1 MNLKEKLDNMM
12 GSKAVQ
18 NFKGTAMLKLFG
30 LTKIPLIFLVNP
42 SVKEL
47 SSERCAIEIPLN
59 RLTRNHLGSMY
70 FGTLAIGADCAGG
83 LFAMYK
89 ADLIKT
95 HKFSLVFKDFKAN
108 FLKRPEDDV
117 QFVCRDSEV
126 VDQLLLEAKTTGERA
141 TKSIRIEARVPSN
154 NDELVAEFDLGLSLK
169 ATPKTQ
175 KKNA

>member
-1 MNLKEKLDNMM
+1 MNLKEKFNDVMT
-12 GSKAVQ
+12 SRTIQ

-47 SSERCAIEIPLN
+47 SEDRCAIENPLN

-89 ADLIKT
+89 ADQIKT

-108 FLKRPEDDV
+108 FLKRPENDV
-117 QFVCRDSEV
+117 QFICTDSKTVE
-126 VDQLLLEAKTTGERA
+126 QLLNEAKTTGERA
-141 TKSIRIEARVPSN
+141 THSIRIEARVPAA
-154 NDELVAEFDLGLSLK
+154 NDELVAEFELGLSLK
-169 ATPKTQ
+169 ASV
-175 KKNA
+175 KKS